1 MAFGAP
7 SNPNFPGGGFPQ
19 PSAMAV
25 PGWEDF
31 AAGKW
36 TQIPAYL
43 PTLTLPTGPS
53 IGLMP
58 RDRPLTFTFTGAA
71 SSNNAFQF
79 DIPTTVF
86 AVTAACVTTDGSGFP
101 IGRNSLDMFR
111 LQFTRA
117 NGDKF
122 TSDLALG
129 STICGTAANP
139 RLVGP
144 SGWMFNNGSTMQV
157 LVQNLFAV
165 PVTIDIVFFTVEVR
179 GPFNF
184 ALQALP
190 YGNVG

>member
-1 MAFGAP
+1 MPGFGGNN
-7 SNPNFPGGGFPQ
+7 SYFPGGGT
-19 PSAMAV
+19 PSPSPMSV

-36 TQIPAYL
+36 SQVPAYL

-58 RDRPLTFTFTGAA
+58 RDRPLTFTFSGAA
-71 SSNNAFQF
+71 TTPNAFQF

-86 AVTAACVTTDGSGFP
+86 ALTAACVTTDGSGLP
-101 IGRNSLDMFR
+101 VGRSSLDMFR
-111 LQFTRA
+111 IQLTRS

-139 RLVGP
+139 RLIGP

-165 PVTIDIVFFTVEVR
+165 PVSIDIVCYSVEVR

-184 ALQALP
+184 GLQALP